1 MNARRVAPPRV
12 AVLGAGS
19 WGTTFGK
26 VLADGGADVVM
37 WARRPELAQ
46 EIDQAKRNSQYLP
59 GINLPRSMSATA
71 RVADALDGAEQV
83 YLSIPSQSL
92 RESLTTL
99 RPLLSGRDVPI
110 VSLMKGVEK
119 KTGLRMSEVIAQE
132 LQCDP
137 ERIAVASGPNLAL
150 EIAREQPT
158 AAVISSVSA
167 DTAEAVARRAR
178 NAYFRSFVNADV
190 IGTEFGGVL
199 KNLIAVAIGIVDGVG
214 YGENTKASIITRGLV
229 EMTDFAV
236 AMGAQP
242 ETLQGLAGLGDL
254 IATCQSPLSR
264 NNTAGRLLGQG
275 YSFQD
280 VVTHM
285 QQTAEGLAS
294 VAPVLQLAREAGVA
308 MPIVAQVKRVLDGR
322 WTLAISLRT
331 SRPTTRLPRRR
342 GRRMDSLA
350 VAVLFGG
357 RSSEHSISSV
367 TAGGVLRAIDG
378 AASGSFRSGSPAR
391 VRSCSRKTI
400 PNASRSI
407 RPTSP
412 RSPTTA
418 RASCGPRRRA
428 TARSACDGETAR
440 WTTSATSMSCCRSF
454 TARMARTGRSRVSS
468 TLSNCPMPAA
478 GCSIPRSAWTSTS

>member
-1 MNARRVAPPRV
+1 MSRRTETRPPRV

-37 WARRPELAQ
+37 WARRPELAH
-46 EIDQAKRNSQYLP
+46 EIQTGKRNTKYLP

-71 RVADALDGAEQV
+71 DLSEAIAGAEQI

-92 RESLTTL
+92 RENLKGL
-99 RPLLSGRDVPI
+99 RPLLADAVGDAPI

-119 KTGLRMSEVIAQE
+119 RTGLRMSQVIEAE
-132 LQCDP
+132 LACDP
-137 ERIAVASGPNLAL
+137 GRIAVASGPNLAL
-150 EIAREQPT
+150 EIAQEQPT
-158 AAVISSVSA
+158 AAVISSISA
-167 DTAEAVARRAR
+167 ETAESVARRAR
-178 NAYFRSFVNADV
+178 NGYFRTFVNADV

-236 AMGAQP
+236 AQGAQP

-280 VVTHM
+280 VVTQM

-294 VAPVLQLAREAGVA
+294 VAPILQLARASRVE
-308 MPIVAQVKRVLDGR
+308 MPIVEQVKRVLDGAMNPR
-322 WTLAISLRT
+322 EIAPHLTTDDDTPKGERTQHGQAGGGGALRR
-331 SRPTTRLPRRR
+331 SFQRAFDQFRH
-342 GRRMDSLA
+342 
-350 VAVLFGG
+350 GG
-357 RSSEHSISSV
+357 RN
-367 TAGGVLRAIDG
+367 APGD
-378 AASGSFRSGSPAR
+378 RS
-391 VRSCSRKTI
+391 
-400 PNASRSI
+400 
-407 RPTSP
+407 
-412 RSPTTA
+412 
-418 RASCGPRRRA
+418 
-428 TARSACDGETAR
+428 
-440 WTTSATSMSCCRSF
+440 
-454 TARMARTGRSRVSS
+454 
-468 TLSNCPMPAA
+468 
-478 GCSIPRSAWTSTS
+478 

>member
-1 MNARRVAPPRV
+1 MSPRATGPRV

-37 WARRPELAQ
+37 WARRPELAL

-59 GINLPRSMSATA
+59 GVNLPRTMSATSK
-71 RVADALDGAEQV
+71 VADALEGAQQV
-83 YLSIPSQSL
+83 YLSIPSQAL
-92 RESLTTL
+92 RQNLKTL
-99 RPLLSGRDVPI
+99 RPILSRTEVPI

-119 KTGLRMSEVIAQE
+119 RTGLRMSQVMEQE
-132 LQCDP
+132 LRCDP
-137 ERIAVASGPNLAL
+137 DRIAVASGPNLAL

-158 AAVISSVSA
+158 AAVIASLSPE
-167 DTAEAVARRAR
+167 TAEAVARCAR

-236 AMGAQP
+236 AQGAEP

-280 VVTHM
+280 VVKHM

-294 VAPVLQLAREAGVA
+294 VAPILQLAREAGVE
-308 MPIVAQVKRVLDGR
+308 MPIVEQVKRVLDGTMDPR
-322 WTLAISLRT
+322 DIAPHLTTDDDTPQEERSPNGQLGGGGALRR
-331 SRPTTRLPRRR
+331 SIQRALDQLRNR
-342 GRRMDSLA
+342 GRRPEGD
-350 VAVLFGG
+350 
-357 RSSEHSISSV
+357 
-367 TAGGVLRAIDG
+367 
-378 AASGSFRSGSPAR
+378 
-391 VRSCSRKTI
+391 
-400 PNASRSI
+400 
-407 RPTSP
+407 
-412 RSPTTA
+412 
-418 RASCGPRRRA
+418 
-428 TARSACDGETAR
+428 
-440 WTTSATSMSCCRSF
+440 
-454 TARMARTGRSRVSS
+454 
-468 TLSNCPMPAA
+468 
-478 GCSIPRSAWTSTS
+478 